1 MDKSSIIK
9 KIIIA
14 LITVLF
20 LVYLVYII
28 IGANFNSIK
37 TETATEMT
45 VSDSIS
51 VSGYFIR
58 EENVLQYK
66 GDGVIS
72 YTVSESAKVANKETV
87 AEVFK
92 SAEDAAAQEEIDK
105 LKLRIETLEN
115 LQKSADMISLS
126 PDELDESVCANLFK
140 MVQQVQDNG
149 ILEVGT
155 TVDEVL
161 YSLNERQLVTGKTKS
176 FSDKIKELKGLL
188 AELEAEHQKSKGQIT
203 SNTAGYF
210 VSFTDGYEG
219 MATIE
224 SIDSIYPKQLE
235 ELMQASPKTI
245 ESATVGK
252 TISNVFWYIACPVT
266 YEQALA
272 LKASNYVT
280 VSLPFASV
288 EEIPVSVVSI
298 NQETKTSD
306 GVAILRGDYM
316 SEELAAARNESVIIN
331 IETYTG
337 IYINK
342 KAVHEQE
349 LTKTITDENG
359 NETKVT
365 ETVMGV
371 YVSQGN
377 ELQFKQIA
385 VLYSGEDYLI
395 CSSDPKSD
403 EEDGKDINI
412 FSYDYPILKLY
423 DKVVVEGVDLYDGK
437 LVAGT

>member
-28 IGANFNSIK
+28 IDANFNSIK

-58 EENVLQYK
+58 DENVLQYK

-105 LKLRIETLEN
+105 LKTRIETLEN

-140 MVQQVQDNG
+140 MAQQIQDDG
-149 ILEVGT
+149 MSEVDT
-155 TVDEVL
+155 TVDEIL
-161 YSLNERQLVTGKTKS
+161 YALNERQLVTGKTES
-176 FSDKIKELKGLL
+176 FSEKIQELKDLL
-188 AELEAEHQKSKGQIT
+188 AELEAEHQKSQGQIT
-203 SNTAGYF
+203 SNAAGYF

-219 MATIE
+219 LATTE

-235 ELMQASPKTI
+235 ELMRASPKSA
-245 ESATVGK
+245 ESSTVGK

-272 LKASNYVT
+272 LKNSEYVT
-280 VSLPFASV
+280 INLPFASN

-306 GVAILRGDYM
+306 GVVILRGDYM
-316 SEELAAARNESVIIN
+316 SEEIAALRNESVIIN

-337 IYINK
+337 IYISK

-349 LTKTITDENG
+349 LTKTVTDENG
-359 NETKVT
+359 KETEVT

-395 CSSDPKSD
+395 CSVDPKSD

-423 DKVVVEGVDLYDGK
+423 DKVVVEGADLYDGK